1 VANRRNDRVI
11 KDFGE
16 RLRTLRAAKNLSQ
29 HELATLAETVIS
41 QIARIERGES
51 NPTLNTMSIL
61 ATALDVPI
69 EAFFIAEP
77 ALSGL
82 SKP

>member
-1 VANRRNDRVI
+1 MANRRNDRVI